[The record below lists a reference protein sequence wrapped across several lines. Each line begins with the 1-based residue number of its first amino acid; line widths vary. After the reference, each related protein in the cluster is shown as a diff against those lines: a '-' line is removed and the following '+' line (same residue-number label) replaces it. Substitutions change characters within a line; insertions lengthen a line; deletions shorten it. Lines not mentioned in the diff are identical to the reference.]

1 MNRLSKY
8 VILLF
13 IVLSTTSP
21 AQTDLLFSGNSDS
34 IKSTLKTGL
43 TSMLML
49 MKEGKK
55 DQAFLWFKKHYY
67 QLHQYRL
74 LQDSLL
80 KALYLKQVPEEPAEE
95 VKVEESDSV
104 TIKKAIQRQIRK
116 LAGALKVGPGT
127 VVPDSFVHNIERYV
141 HLYRKNKTYR
151 VYFENVVRRSR
162 KFIPVFRPIFG
173 KYGFPEDLIYFI
185 AVESAFNPNAISK
198 AGAAGMFQ
206 FMPATAREYG
216 LTVNPETDERFFVM
230 KSAAAAAE
238 YLKDLYL
245 ELGDINLTFAAYNTG
260 PNKIRRLLKNLNSI
274 HHRTYWQLTL
284 ESNELKSETRE
295 YLPQIYAVMT
305 LANPVNASLYGFPDI
320 PFVDTSAV
328 RLYRV
333 KDSRYVKPLAE
344 RFGADTDR
352 ILELNPDLDSMDQIQ
367 KEGYLDYPLFIPRE
381 LNVSNIVV
389 SGEEITAI
397 KRKAPLKIKKKK
409 KARKTY
415 DPGRVVDKKLF
426 QPGDTL
432 LYVVQRG
439 NTLHMLARMFHV
451 TESHLKKVNGLK
463 FKSLRKGT
471 VLKIPVTLPLERLRY
486 SMPRTERYVSLAE
499 RFGVNSFDLKHI
511 NRNKSATLAAGDT
524 VLIIRPL
531 RPDK

>member
-1 MNRLSKY
+1 MNRLSMY
-8 VILLF
+8 GILLF
-13 IVLSTTSP
+13 LILSTTSP
-21 AQTDLLFSGNSDS
+21 AQTDLLFSEKSDS
-34 IKSTLKTGL
+34 VKSTLKTGL

-49 MKEGKK
+49 MKEGKR
-55 DQAFLWFKKHYY
+55 DQAFLWFKKHYF

-80 KALYLKQVPEEPAEE
+80 KSLYLKQLPDEPVPE
-95 VKVEESDSV
+95 VKVEESDSA

-116 LAGALKVGPGT
+116 LAYALKVRPGA
-127 VVPDSFVHNIERYV
+127 VVPDSFVHNIERYI

-151 VYFENVVRRSR
+151 VYFETAVRRSR
-162 KFIPVFRPIFG
+162 KFIPVFKPLFG
-173 KYGFPEDLIYFI
+173 KYGFPEELIYFI

-260 PNKIRRLLKNLNSI
+260 PNKIRRLLKKLNSI

-284 ESNELKSETRE
+284 ESEELKSETRE

-305 LANPVNASLYGFPDI
+305 LANPENTSLYGFPDI
-320 PFVDTSAV
+320 PFVDTSTV
-328 RLYRV
+328 RVFRV
-333 KDSRYVKPLAE
+333 KDSRYIKPLVE
-344 RFGADTDR
+344 RFGADIDR
-352 ILELNPDLDSMDQIQ
+352 ILKLNPELESIDQIQ

-389 SGEEITAI
+389 GGEEMETVN
-397 KRKAPLKIKKKK
+397 RRAPVKVIKKKK
-409 KARKTY
+409 VRKTY
-415 DPGRVVDKKLF
+415 DPGRIVDKKLF

-451 TESHLKKVNGLK
+451 TVHHLKKVNGLK

-511 NRNKSATLAAGDT
+511 NPNKSATLEAGDT
-524 VLIIRPL
+524 VLVIRPL
-531 RPDK
+531 RPEK